1 MKFLCLF
8 AVAAGFASAE
18 SHPSWW
24 LYTSPEASA
33 LVGIHWDNLKDSPF
47 AEAIQAEL
55 ATAGPLAFPDM
66 ECLRVAREIV
76 ISSPELLAAEA
87 GSFPSATVRDQANR
101 AGLRR
106 SVYHGV
112 TFWLPQEVTS
122 LGVAQIS
129 EQIVLVGARRT
140 LELAI
145 DDSNRP
151 SGRPYSSLLPR
162 AARFSQTADLWVVA
176 SRLPDP
182 LASLFV
188 PLEIEAEGF
197 AGQVSL
203 RGGLAMQASF
213 DAGSDRAAAVV
224 ADGLRKQAPSL
235 PPIARSLDAE
245 SDGAEVTVELH
256 VSQEELQA
264 ALHPLPTQP
273 PVVASAKPA
282 PVSIAPT
289 TAVAAGPAPA
299 VPSAALSTFAA
310 PQQPEPVPSP
320 EPPKPAGPQVI
331 RIIGLDSGPREI
343 VLPPAQ

>member
-8 AVAAGFASAE
+8 ALTAGFASAE

-24 LYTSPEASA
+24 LYTSPDATA
-33 LVGIHWDNLKDSPF
+33 LVGIHWDNLKSSPF

-55 ATAGPLAFPDM
+55 APAGPLAFPDM

-87 GSFPSATVRDQANR
+87 GSFPSATVRDQASR

-112 TFWLPQEVTS
+112 TFWLPQQGAS

-129 EQIVLVGARRT
+129 EQIILVGARKT

-151 SGRPYSSLLPR
+151 SGRPYSPLLPR

-176 SRLPDP
+176 TGLPDP

-188 PLEIEAEGF
+188 PLEIEAEKF
-197 AGQVSL
+197 EGQVSL

-213 DAGSDRAAAVV
+213 DAGSDHAATDAAA
-224 ADGLRKQAPSL
+224 DLRKQAPSL
-235 PPIARSLDAE
+235 PLIARALEAK
-245 SDGAEVTVELH
+245 SDGSQVTIQLQ
-256 VSQEELQA
+256 VSQAELQA
-264 ALHPLPTQP
+264 ALHAVSTPA
-273 PVVASAKPA
+273 PVVAKATPVPVTVAPATTAPLATA
-282 PVSIAPT
+282 PVVPAAPL
-289 TAVAAGPAPA
+289 
-299 VPSAALSTFAA
+299 AALNP
-310 PQQPEPVPSP
+310 PQPAEPAPSP
-320 EPPKPAGPQVI
+320 EPPRPAGPQVI

-343 VLPPAQ
+343 VLPPSE